1 MMQMKLP
8 GVWSTKWSI
17 QHSMDR
23 IIAKKYLDWLKVLYP
38 TQKIGLV
45 WDYAGPHIQDEVLE
59 YAKQLGIVVEF
70 INKGMTSVQQPCD
83 LYANQRIKQI
93 VKDLYYEYR
102 MTLKF
107 QEQSK
112 VKVPRE
118 LFVSWIE
125 RAVKQVHDRQRLPQD
140 IRRIFSK
147 CGLDPYD
154 DEKLL
159 LSQHLESLGKEAL
172 YEALTKA
179 QEYTQLFF

>member
-1 MMQMKLP
+1 MP
-8 GVWSTKWSI
+8 NN
-17 QHSMDR
+17 
-23 IIAKKYLDWLKVLYP
+23 LDL
-38 TQKIGLV
+38 
-45 WDYAGPHIQDEVLE
+45 
-59 YAKQLGIVVEF
+59 
-70 INKGMTSVQQPCD
+70 S
-83 LYANQRIKQI
+83 ANQRIKHI
-93 VKDLYYEYR
+93 VKDLCYKYR

-118 LFVSWIE
+118 LFVSWVE